1 LKNVRS
7 DTEAPR
13 RNVAGFLLIA
23 VPSVVAAGLVILA
36 IPYYAGASTRIAS
49 LYANVAGPADKALSP
64 EINGYTFH
72 RHHKLAAAKLDLS
85 QEAKTEASF
94 DQQLAQITFPAAA
107 DPHADLLIA
116 ADKKR
121 IKLIGL
127 QMQARTLRKLRSFD
141 ARDQAADVAV
151 EVQVRIIRQDLG
163 LPAASGPL
171 Y

>member
-1 LKNVRS
+1 MSVRS

-13 RNVAGFLLIA
+13 RNITGFLLIA
-23 VPSVVAAGLVILA
+23 VPSVVAACLLILA
-36 IPYYAGASTRIAS
+36 IPYYAGASARIAS
-49 LYANVAGPADKALSP
+49 LYANVAGPANQALTP
-64 EINGYTFH
+64 EIDGYTH
-72 RHHKLAAAKLDLS
+72 HQHHKLAAAKLDLS
-85 QEAKTEASF
+85 KEAKTEATF
-94 DQQLAQITFPAAA
+94 DNQLGQITFPRAA

-121 IKLIGL
+121 IKLISL
-127 QMQARTLRKLRSFD
+127 QMEARTLRKLRSFD
-141 ARDQAADVAV
+141 ARVQAADVAV